1 MRGRG
6 ILVVEGLITRR
17 TILNEVTSLPPW
29 VVSTQVRALSTAQ
42 EKANTRAMLDRM
54 LRFDLLFE
62 CCMLPMIHYQCR
74 AVAGLYCVAICHQ
87 QFLSRVDHAGEFG
100 ADRIYAG
107 QMAVLGDT
115 EVPSQVLVSKNVSDF
130 TCWSSRLVQ

>member
-6 ILVVEGLITRR
+6 ILLVEGLITRR
-17 TILNEVTSLPPW
+17 TFLNEACLSPL

-62 CCMLPMIHYQCR
+62 CCMLQC
-74 AVAGLYCVAICHQ
+74 VHSNMGENN
-87 QFLSRVDHAGEFG
+87 LSAYLHFEMEWGGRQNGIAALNRWEL
-100 ADRIYAG
+100 I
-107 QMAVLGDT
+107 
-115 EVPSQVLVSKNVSDF
+115 
-130 TCWSSRLVQ
+130 

>member
-17 TILNEVTSLPPW
+17 TILNGVTSLPPW

-54 LRFDLLFE
+54 LRFNLLYK
-62 CCMLPMIHYQCR
+62 CYMLQMIHNQCL
-74 AVAGLYCVAICHQ
+74 ALAGLYCVKNCHQ
-87 QFLSRVDHAGEFG
+87 QLFSRVDHAGEFG

-115 EVPSQVLVSKNVSDF
+115 EVSSLVLVSNKLSIKF
-130 TCWSSRLVQ
+130 YLLVF

>member
-1 MRGRG
+1 MRSAVSLFAIIHVLLSSNICIFHNQSIKCLLLFSEPKLVSMRGRG

-54 LRFDLLFE
+54 LRFNLLYK
-62 CCMLPMIHYQCR
+62 CYMLQMIHNQCL
-74 AVAGLYCVAICHQ
+74 AVAGLWCVKNCHQ
-87 QFLSRVDHAGEFG
+87 
-100 ADRIYAG
+100 
-107 QMAVLGDT
+107 
-115 EVPSQVLVSKNVSDF
+115 
-130 TCWSSRLVQ
+130 